1 MKVAHP
7 EDNPE
12 AQVRRAVQYPV
23 LHWVR
28 RRSSA
33 NITPGSNAFLVPE
46 RSCPPPWP
54 CPPLPVLSK
63 VGGVLLLDRLVSHP
77 SKTGDFQRL
86 LQPQP
91 GSGAGWEGV
100 RWSSCSRLW
109 LLVAF
114 DGYGPNSR
122 PSALPLLARP
132 SLLWTHTTTSNFSS
146 SRGEPASCRSLA
158 EDLEPP
164 GDTPRWEPFP
174 SLSLLLLP
182 LCAAVVGSGSLCK
195 GSV

>member
-1 MKVAHP
+1 MQQTSPQGPMPSWYQRGPAHLLGH
-7 EDNPE
+7 
-12 AQVRRAVQYPV
+12 VHHSQYCPR
-23 LHWVR
+23 L
-28 RRSSA
+28 
-33 NITPGSNAFLVPE
+33 E
-46 RSCPPPWP
+46 QSC
-54 CPPLPVLSK
+54 
-63 VGGVLLLDRLVSHP
+63 LLDRLVSHP

-114 DGYGPNSR
+114 GGYGPNSH

-132 SLLWTHTTTSNFSS
+132 SLLCTHMTTSNFSS

-164 GDTPRWEPFP
+164 GDTPSWEPFP

-195 GSV
+195 ASV